1 MAVDADGIPLG
12 VLVAPANRHD
22 SPLLTET
29 LDALAA
35 LRPLPEQARV
45 HLDRAATTRM
55 PHPRAAPR
63 PGPDRCDLREGQ
75 ASSSTSHKAVGG
87 GTNQLV
93 ALAKL
98 AHKKLL

>member
-45 HLDRAATTRM
+45 HLDRGYDSDAT
-55 PHPRAAPR
+55 P
-63 PGPDRCDLREGQ
+63 
-75 ASSSTSHKAVGG
+75 ASGSTTGA
-87 GTNQLV
+87 
-93 ALAKL
+93 
-98 AHKKLL
+98 